1 MTVGI
6 PAGDIVIVQDYE
18 NAMHA
23 KMPRACRDII
33 KGTIRANFD
42 PEAQRWLAC
51 RIKVLSEFPERT
63 TEKADF
69 INSVV
74 REFFYRFADLHPSN
88 LFLKDDIME
97 RRYIDKLKM
106 SLRSRASDLKSKQQG
121 PSVSIRKA
129 VAAYMP
135 FLDRALHRETP
146 TRPADLFFEEEGMR
160 EATKP
165 LWEEHWAEVKAQLIE
180 SKGSEEK
187 ANRFR
192 ISSYMSWRSWFFYES
207 GFVPTDVQDHFIE
220 EAEAN
225 DKSHD
230 LDVSEVFEKGLP
242 LINNL
247 MYEFSKRTGIPFMLV
262 MTWPDPDQAGQ
273 IQTML

>member
-1 MTVGI
+1 
-6 PAGDIVIVQDYE
+6 
-18 NAMHA
+18 MHA
-23 KMPRACRDII
+23 KLPRTCRDII
-33 KGTIRANFD
+33 KGTSRANFD

-69 INSVV
+69 ISSVV

-88 LFLKDDIME
+88 LFLKDDVME
-97 RRYIDKLKM
+97 RTYIEKIKM

-121 PSVSIRKA
+121 ASMSVHKA

-135 FLDRALHRETP
+135 FLDKALHRETP

-160 EATKP
+160 EVTKP
-165 LWEEHWAEVKAQLIE
+165 LWDEHWAELKPRLIE
-180 SKGSEEK
+180 SEGSEEV

-192 ISSYMSWRSWFFYES
+192 ISSYMSWRSWFFYDS
-207 GFVPTDVQDHFIE
+207 GYVPKDVQDEFI
-220 EAEAN
+220 AAAASN
-225 DKSHD
+225 DRSQG
-230 LDVSEVFEKGLP
+230 LDPSEVFEKGLP
-242 LINNL
+242 LLNNL

-262 MTWPDPDQAGQ
+262 MTWPDPEHSGQ
-273 IQTML
+273 LQTML